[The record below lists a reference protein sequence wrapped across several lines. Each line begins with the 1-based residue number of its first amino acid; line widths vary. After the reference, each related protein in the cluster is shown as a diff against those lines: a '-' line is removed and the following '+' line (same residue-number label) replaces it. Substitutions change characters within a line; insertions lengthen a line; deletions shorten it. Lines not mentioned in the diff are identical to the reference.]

1 MSNMKAKIIG
11 PKNECEYSVEFSDG
25 RVPSWMFTYPTIV
38 KQYKFYYVS
47 VRTIQSFYYGD
58 TYSGVRYRNQAYIP
72 ITQELIGDCKRVLS
86 YDTSPRTL
94 TQVQRNEEMIA
105 FVNALEELLN
115 A

>member
-25 RVPSWMFTYPTIV
+25 RVPLWMFTYPTIV

-47 VRTIQSFYYGD
+47 ARTIQSFYYGD
-58 TYSGVRYRNQAYIP
+58 TYSGVRYKNQAYIQ

-86 YDTSPRTL
+86 YDTTL
-94 TQVQRNEEMIA
+94 TQVQPNGEMIA
-105 FVNALEELLN
+105 FVDALEELLN